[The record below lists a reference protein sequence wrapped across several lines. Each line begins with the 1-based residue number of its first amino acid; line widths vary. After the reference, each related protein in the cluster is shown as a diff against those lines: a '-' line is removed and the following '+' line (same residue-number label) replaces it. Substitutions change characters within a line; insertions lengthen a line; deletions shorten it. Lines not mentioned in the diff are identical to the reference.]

1 MEYKVKVVSA
11 VSDVP
16 QATWDALA
24 RGEGPFLRY
33 DFLNALEQSGCCNEA
48 SGWIPQHLV
57 IEKAAVADQS
67 HANDRSPISDQS
79 LITEQALAND
89 QASSN
94 EEVFSASDESTV
106 IAIIPGYLKTHSYGE
121 YVFDHSWANAYHQHG
136 IPYYPKWVSA
146 IPFTP
151 VTGSRILTREEAPF
165 SGALLALISQAV
177 QSMGEETVS
186 SCHWLFTNARTQKLL
201 GTHSDLLTR
210 YAVQFQWHNYEYTS
224 FDSFLNALT
233 SRKRRD
239 MKKTQRKLVEQG
251 IHYRHLCGNEIT
263 DEVLDFFLQCY
274 QATYLKRSGHTGY
287 LNEAFFHQL
296 RDTMANNMLI
306 VTAFKHDCP
315 MASALFFYDDSGLY
329 GRYWGALEEVS
340 GLHFACCYFEGIA
353 FAIEKKLPLFNPGT
367 QGEHKILRGFE
378 PIYCQSQH
386 QLFSAPFHDAV
397 ASFLQ
402 QESEHIVAYFNQA
415 QDVLPFNNDITPTLK
430 TTNTTNPLLAVNNH
444 NEKTI

>member
-1 MEYKVKVVSA
+1 MEYKVKVVNA
-11 VSDVP
+11 VADIP
-16 QATWDALA
+16 QDTWDALA
-24 RGEGPFLRY
+24 EGEGPFLRF
-33 DFLNALEQSGCCNEA
+33 DFLNALEQSACCDEA
-48 SGWIPQHLV
+48 SGWFPQHLV
-57 IEKAAVADQS
+57 IE
-67 HANDRSPISDQS
+67 
-79 LITEQALAND
+79 QAQTTD
-89 QASSN
+89 QAAINKDACPSSV
-94 EEVFSASDESTV
+94 ESAV

-136 IPYYPKWVSA
+136 IPYYPKWVAA

-151 VTGSRILTREEAPF
+151 VSGSRILTHEKAPF
-165 SGALLALISQAV
+165 SDALLALISQAV
-177 QSMGEETVS
+177 QSMGEEAIS
-186 SCHWLFTNARTQKLL
+186 SCHWLFTNARTQELL
-201 GTHSDLLTR
+201 GNHSGLLTR
-210 YAVQFQWHNYEYTS
+210 YAVQFQWHNYQYTS

-251 IHYRHLCGNEIT
+251 IHYRHLTGSEIT

-287 LNEAFFHQL
+287 LNEDFFRQL
-296 RDTMANNMLI
+296 RDTMADNMLI
-306 VTAFKHDCP
+306 VTAYKHDSP
-315 MASALFFYDDSGLY
+315 IASALFFFDDTGLY

-353 FAIEKKLPLFNPGT
+353 YAIEKKLPLFNPGT

-386 QLFSAPFHDAV
+386 ELFSAPFHDAV

-430 TTNTTNPLLAVNNH
+430 TTNTPNPLLAVNNH

>member
-1 MEYKVKVVSA
+1 MEYKVKVVSS
-11 VSDVP
+11 VSDIP
-16 QATWDALA
+16 QGTWDALA
-24 RGEGPFLRY
+24 KGEGPFLRY
-33 DFLNALEQSGCCNEA
+33 DFLNALEQSACCNKA
-48 SGWIPQHLV
+48 SGWISQHIL
-57 IEKAAVADQS
+57 IEKASGAGQAVVNDQPLVN
-67 HANDRSPISDQS
+67 ALP
-79 LITEQALAND
+79 LAKEPTPITEEARCA
-89 QASSN
+89 
-94 EEVFSASDESTV
+94 FDESTV

-136 IPYYPKWVSA
+136 IPYYPKWVAA

-151 VTGSRILTREEAPF
+151 VTGSRILTREDTPF
-165 SGALLALISQAV
+165 DEALLNLISHTV

-186 SCHWLFTNARTQKLL
+186 SCHWLFTNTRTQNLL
-201 GTHSDLLTR
+201 GNHSDLLTR
-210 YAVQFQWHNYEYTS
+210 YAVQFQWHNYQYTS
-224 FDSFLNALT
+224 FESFLNALT

-251 IHYRHLCGNEIT
+251 IRYRHLTGSEIT

-287 LNEAFFHQL
+287 LNEAFFRQL
-296 RDTMANNMLI
+296 RNTMAENMLI
-306 VTAFKHDCP
+306 VTAYRNDTP
-315 MASALFFYDDSGLY
+315 IASALFFFDDTGLY

-353 FAIEKKLPLFNPGT
+353 FAIEKGLPLFNPGT

-415 QDVLPFNNDITPTLK
+415 QDVLPFNNDITPSLK
-430 TTNTTNPLLAVNNH
+430 TTNTPNPLLAVDNH